1 METREELLNGL
12 KDAVSIIG
20 KLGNIQQRLTRV
32 RNQYKSH
39 LPNSKRMKRG
49 GIFFIIAMAVVGE
62 VLVGSIGIPTI
73 GAILGGVGG
82 YFAKKN
88 FYKVQNEKI
97 DNENEEIKK
106 QEQAVLN
113 DLQQVQAEYGERV
126 GTWYPEN
133 YCSVDAVEFF
143 YNAVKNYRADNIK
156 EAINLY
162 ETALHQRRVEDNQ
175 QQAIKQQ
182 KLNNLLS
189 VASIGMQVANIG
201 AINNQTQSTVGAL
214 NNQTSAMNRNADEL
228 KKINDKLST
237 PKWLR

>member
-1 METREELLNGL
+1 
-12 KDAVSIIG
+12 
-20 KLGNIQQRLTRV
+20 
-32 RNQYKSH
+32 
-39 LPNSKRMKRG
+39 
-49 GIFFIIAMAVVGE
+49 
-62 VLVGSIGIPTI
+62 
-73 GAILGGVGG
+73 
-82 YFAKKN
+82 
-88 FYKVQNEKI
+88 
-97 DNENEEIKK
+97 
-106 QEQAVLN
+106 
-113 DLQQVQAEYGERV
+113 
-126 GTWYPEN
+126 
-133 YCSVDAVEFF
+133 
-143 YNAVKNYRADNIK
+143 
-156 EAINLY
+156 LY